1 MATEKD
7 YVLGTHDDE
16 LARLGVQNEVWRPY
30 ARLAWQR
37 AGFGPGQTIVDM
49 GCGPGWATLDLAAL
63 VGPTGR
69 VIGID
74 RSRRFL
80 DALTAQA
87 TARGLAHVQ
96 VVEQDLDEP
105 RFPVSNV
112 DGMWSR
118 WVYAFV
124 REPQALLA
132 RAVAAL
138 APGGRLV
145 LHEYSDYR
153 AWKLTPRSD
162 AFDGFVKGVMA
173 SWRDAGGEPD
183 IGRALPGWLTDL
195 GMEVESLTPL
205 QFAPR
210 PGDDLWRWPTVFIDV
225 GVQRLVDLGRID
237 AAEAARI
244 QAAYAALAHTPGA
257 FQLTPTV
264 LEVVAAK
271 R

>member
-1 MATEKD
+1 
-7 YVLGTHDDE
+7 
-16 LARLGVQNEVWRPY
+16 
-30 ARLAWQR
+30 
-37 AGFGPGQTIVDM
+37 
-49 GCGPGWATLDLAAL
+49 
-63 VGPTGR
+63 
-69 VIGID
+69 
-74 RSRRFL
+74 
-80 DALTAQA
+80 
-87 TARGLAHVQ
+87 
-96 VVEQDLDEP
+96 
-105 RFPVSNV
+105 
-112 DGMWSR
+112 
-118 WVYAFV
+118 
-124 REPQALLA
+124 
-132 RAVAAL
+132 
-138 APGGRLV
+138 V

-153 AWKLTPRSD
+153 GWKLAPRSD
-162 AFDGFVKGVMA
+162 AFDGFVKAVMA

-195 GMEVESLTPL
+195 GMEVDSLTPL